1 MTASQKH
8 VIDTYYVDSS
18 DQQEEMVAEAS
29 KYEQDEIRYDDNME

>member
-8 VIDTYYVDSS
+8 VIDTYYVDS